1 MKRNALLTIIAL
13 LALAVCAPAAL
24 AQNKNKDKS
33 PKNKNSEPGE
43 QMERTIA
50 ASQNVVVTLCMAS
63 GDVQVKGWDRPEIK
77 VVATS
82 VRQLE
87 LQGGGASPAQRVEVV
102 LSNAPKASQ
111 DEALV
116 CDCRA
121 VSDLEINVPRGA
133 TVEIKTRSG
142 DIEVSQV
149 AVARINNTSGD
160 ISLSNVAK
168 GVEAQTISGDISLSD
183 SGGRIILNTVGGDVE
198 ASNIRTTEASDDF
211 KAHSTSGDI
220 SLDDVAQARL
230 SANTTSGMITMTGR
244 LAQRGNYDLNTF
256 SGDVVL
262 NIPSN
267 SSFKLNARAQQGT
280 INTDFAIK
288 SSNDEDSQNLL
299 EGRRLTGTVGS
310 GDATVTINTFN
321 GTVRLQKR

>member
-1 MKRNALLTIIAL
+1 MKRNVLLTIIAL
-13 LALAVCAPAAL
+13 AALICCAPAAF
-24 AQNKNKDKS
+24 AQKKDKEKF
-33 PKNKNSEPGE
+33 PKENDFETGE

-63 GDVQVKGWDRPEIK
+63 GQVEVHGWDRPEIK

-87 LQGGGASPAQRVEVV
+87 LQGGGMNPAQRVEVV
-102 LSNAPKASQ
+102 LSNRPRASQ
-111 DEALV
+111 DESLV

-121 VSDLEINVPRGA
+121 ASDLEINVPRGA

-149 AVARINNTSGD
+149 AIARIDNTSGD
-160 ISLSNVAK
+160 ISLSNVTR
-168 GVEAQTISGDISLSD
+168 GVEAKTISGDVSLSD
-183 SGGRIILNTVGGDVE
+183 SSGRILLRSVSGDVE
-198 ASNIRTTEASDDF
+198 ASNIRATEASDDF
-211 KAHSTSGDI
+211 NAHSTSGDI
-220 SLDDVAQARL
+220 NLDNVAQARL
-230 SANTTSGMITMTGR
+230 SANTTNGMITFTGR
-244 LAQRGNYDLNTF
+244 LAPRGNYDLNTF

-262 NIPSN
+262 NIPADA
-267 SSFKLNARAQQGT
+267 SFKLNARMQQGS

-288 SSNDEDSQNLL
+288 SISDQDSQNPL
-299 EGRRLTGTVGS
+299 EGRRLAGIVGN
-310 GDATVTINTFN
+310 GDATLTVNTFN